1 MGGAAAAVASPI
13 VETVQAFVE
22 PVSAETK
29 QILDAAQKSLTSF
42 KFGGGDVLSGAVD
55 TAGNIVKKAGDV
67 VVDAGKTVGDVATN
81 IAKNPLPVIE
91 TIALTSVGVPPDV
104 SSAIVTYANGGSL
117 KDAAIS
123 YGAVNLGQAAAEQ
136 FGAPA
141 EYGTDVGSEQSK
153 MLAAQEAG
161 IPTVAK
167 STISGAASGAT
178 KAAAY
183 GKSLGEG
190 ALKGGIVG
198 GGSEYISESAG
209 MQPGSTGEFLTK
221 TLAGS
226 TLSNIVGGTTQP
238 TSYIPTGGAAPSTS
252 VTTTGA
258 GASPGSS
265 ALAQALRTDL
275 GAPIFGGDK
284 DKESPK
290 SGWNVE
296 SLRYMGNSGE
306 A

>member
-1 MGGAAAAVASPI
+1 MGGAAAAVTAPV
-13 VETVQAFVE
+13 VEAVQSVVQPVSSAATDIAKSVVGGVPQAF
-22 PVSAETK
+22 K
-29 QILDAAQKSLTSF
+29 L
-42 KFGGGDVLSGAVD
+42 GGDVLD
-55 TAGNIVKKAGDV
+55 TAKDVAKKTGDV
-67 VVDAGKTVGDVATN
+67 VVKTGETVGQVATN
-81 IAKNPLPVIE
+81 IVKNPLPVIE
-91 TIALTSVGVPPDV
+91 TVALTAAGVPPDV

-123 YGAVNLGQAAAEQ
+123 YGAVNVGQAAANE
-136 FGAPA
+136 FAAPA
-141 EYGTDVGSEQSK
+141 TYGTDVGSQQSQ

-161 IPTVAK
+161 IPSVEKAA
-167 STISGAASGAT
+167 ISGAASGAT
-178 KAAAY
+178 KAAAT
-183 GKSLGEG
+183 GKSIAEG
-190 ALKGGIVG
+190 ALKGAIVG
-198 GGSEYISESAG
+198 GGSEYISEEAG

-221 TLAGS
+221 TLAGG
-226 TLSNIVGGTTQP
+226 TLSNIVSGSKSTP
-238 TSYIPTGGAAPSTS
+238 YVPTGSAPSTS

-258 GASPGSS
+258 GAAPGSA